1 MNNYDLREAAKR
13 LGVSVGALRTWAIY
27 QNRIA
32 YLRLG
37 KKIVFREDDLAAFE
51 ATHRVPALPA
61 EPTRAAV
68 EVSAATRARL
78 SEIQRARWQRWRE
91 RRAAGGDA

>member
-1 MNNYDLREAAKR
+1 MPNNLGLRQAAER
-13 LGVSVGALRTWAIY
+13 LGVSPLTLRVWAKY
-27 QNRIA
+27 EGRIA
-32 YLRLG
+32 YLQLGRRILFRL
-37 KKIVFREDDLAAFE
+37 EDLEAFE

-61 EPTRAAV
+61 EPTRS